1 MRYMDKDECYNA
13 LESLCG
19 QVGSDRV
26 LDEFIAMMS
35 SDAYNRHA
43 NWLLT
48 DWDLDITN
56 LGDYPIET
64 LAESVGAY
72 TVLDEISRQMNADEL
87 SEYIYW
93 ACESFDIELD

>member
-26 LDEFIAMMS
+26 LGEFIAMMS
-35 SDAYNRHA
+35 RDDYTRHVE
-43 NWLLT
+43 WLFT
-48 DWDLDITN
+48 DWDIDITN
-56 LGDYPIET
+56 FGDYPIET

-72 TVLDEISRQMNADEL
+72 TVLDDISRQMGADEL
-87 SEYIYW
+87 SEYIYL